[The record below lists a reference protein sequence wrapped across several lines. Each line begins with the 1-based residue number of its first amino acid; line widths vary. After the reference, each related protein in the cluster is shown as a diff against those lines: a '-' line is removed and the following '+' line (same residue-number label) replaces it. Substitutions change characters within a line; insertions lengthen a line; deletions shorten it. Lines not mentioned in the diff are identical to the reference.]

1 MLPREAPT
9 PTGFAGHPSKDMNPM
24 LEVRKASGNEKP
36 VFGISEW
43 QCWYANYNKPCPG
56 PEALDECVD
65 LHLQAGFDHLVWNLG
80 RSVVD
85 YWSELPNV
93 TRVCENG
100 DLIGGISWDF
110 VHKVM
115 DKVCPVRHALARCH
129 DRGAQLWGR
138 LGMNR
143 HYGRVDWIGVTS
155 SLALDNPSLREVTRP
170 GNEDASRL
178 CYVLEEVRRERIEIL
193 LECQQIGVDGLV
205 LDFCRQM
212 PLLRYHPALVEPFV
226 AESGVDPREIDSDD
240 VDAYETWFQ
249 YRADVLTGFMDELRK
264 AVRKQEG
271 ELGRRCP
278 IIARV
283 PDNAGWLMLAY
294 GLDTERWCAEGLVDG
309 LMLSPFPNTREDL
322 DLHVE
327 YHAAVA
333 HKHGKVCVGGV
344 GSMGL
349 IRNGVEENTGFF
361 EAQPAY
367 ALAARQYAAGIDG
380 MSLYQ
385 SETLVRM
392 DYLAE
397 LMREVGSPSVVAER
411 ATTLPTPI
419 SPRPEIGMDWHAN
432 MEGKYGLRSS
442 AGDDAL

>member
-1 MLPREAPT
+1 MRLLRT
-9 PTGFAGHPSKDMNPM
+9 FARIP
-24 LEVRKASGNEKP
+24 
-36 VFGISEW
+36 
-43 QCWYANYNKPCPG
+43 
-56 PEALDECVD
+56 
-65 LHLQAGFDHLVWNLG
+65 
-80 RSVVD
+80 
-85 YWSELPNV
+85 
-93 TRVCENG
+93 
-100 DLIGGISWDF
+100 WDF

-115 DKVCPVRHALARCH
+115 DKVCPVRHALARCR

-143 HYGRVDWIGVTS
+143 HYGRADWIGVTS
-155 SLALDNPSLREVTRP
+155 SLALENPSFREVTKP

-178 CYVLEEVRRERIEIL
+178 CYALEAVRGERIEIL
-193 LECQQIGVDGLV
+193 LECQRIGVDGLV

-212 PLLRYHPALVEPFV
+212 PLLRYHPALVEPFL
-226 AESGVDPREIDSDD
+226 AETGVDPREIDSDD
-240 VDAYETWFQ
+240 VDAYATWFQ

-264 AVRKQEG
+264 AVRKQEA

-283 PDNAGWLMLAY
+283 PDNARWLMLAY
-294 GLDTERWCAEGLVDG
+294 GLDTERWCAEDLVDG

-327 YHAAVA
+327 YHASVA
-333 HKHGKVCVGGV
+333 RKHGKVCIGGV

-349 IRNGVEENTGFF
+349 IGSRVEENTSFF

-392 DYLAE
+392 DYLAK
-397 LMREVGSPSVVAER
+397 LMREVGLPSVVAQR
-411 ATTLPTPI
+411 ASTLPKPTP
-419 SPRPEIGMDWHAN
+419 PRPEIGMDWHAHI
-432 MEGKYGLRSS
+432 EGQYSLRSS
-442 AGDDAL
+442 AGDGAL